1 MAWYDSALYALDS
14 LFGRG
19 GPSLDDKEGDYE
31 VDPFTGGPTAE
42 REEAARDPFVMGANQ
57 EFQNVLDKADA
68 DERQR
73 KIQEDIQRQNQQ
85 FQQQNFP
92 PVQAQV
98 QAQARPGQVTGRG
111 PRFGKGSAHQAGL
124 EARTQRQQ
132 GGLEARKQRHKQ
144 ALAGRGMRAI

>member
-1 MAWYDSALYALDS
+1 MAWYDSALYAIDS
-14 LFGRG
+14 LFGGG
-19 GPSLDDKEGDYE
+19 GPPMDEEEGYE
-31 VDPFTGGPTAE
+31 INSFTGGPAAE
-42 REEAARDPFVMGANQ
+42 REEAAREPFDMGANQ

-98 QAQARPGQVTGRG
+98 QQGAPRPGQVTGRG

-124 EARTQRQQ
+124 EARTARQQ

-144 ALAGRGMRAI
+144 ALAGRGMRAV

>member
-19 GPSLDDKEGDYE
+19 GPSLDEEEEGYA
-31 VDPFTGGPTAE
+31 VDDFDGGPVAE
-42 REEAARDPFVMGANQ
+42 REEAARDPFAMGANQ
-57 EFQNVLDKADA
+57 GFQNVLDKADA

-85 FQQQNFP
+85 FQQQNFQQAP
-92 PVQAQV
+92 IPAPV
-98 QAQARPGQVTGRG
+98 QARPGQVTGRG

-124 EARTQRQQ
+124 EVRTQRQQ

-144 ALAGRGMRAI
+144 ALAGRGMRAV